1 MVAVRGIFDGK
12 GIQLLEKVEAKRNAQ
27 VVVTFIE
34 EDVAEPGLRD
44 MTAQANGFDFWND
57 PKEDVYQDFMV
68 KGSNGNR

>member
-12 GIQLLEKVEAKRNAQ
+12 AIQLLEKVDARPNAQ

-34 EDVAEPGLRD
+34 EDPLEDPLRD

-57 PKEDVYQDFMV
+57 PREDVYQDLIG
-68 KGSNGNR
+68 KGSDGNR